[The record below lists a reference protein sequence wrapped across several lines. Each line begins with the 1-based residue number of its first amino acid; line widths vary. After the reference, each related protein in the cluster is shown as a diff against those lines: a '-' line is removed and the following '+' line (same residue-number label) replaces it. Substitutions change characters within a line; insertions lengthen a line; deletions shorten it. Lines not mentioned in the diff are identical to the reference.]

1 MKKSKLIE
9 LLGSFSGREWS
20 NFQDFVASP
29 YFNRNQ
35 AVTALCVL
43 LREQAPAFESV
54 ERSVIFVKFFPNNPI
69 RMPCSTIP
77 CRSCS
82 NWPSSLLDNNNM
94 SNMLLSLHI
103 TPSKACWSAAWINI
117 TTIYM
122 KKRPDS
128 KPIYRLEMPNTTTR
142 NII

>member
-29 YFNRNQ
+29 YFNKNQ

-54 ERSVIFVKFFPNNPI
+54 ERPVIFRQIFPEQPYQDA
-69 RMPCSTIP
+69 
-77 CRSCS
+77 
-82 NWPSSLLDNNNM
+82 LLNHTM
-94 SNMLLSLHI
+94 SFLLKLAEQFIGQTQYEQHAFAGAQY
-103 TPSKACWSAAWINI
+103 TLKGL
-117 TTIYM
+117 
-122 KKRPDS
+122 
-128 KPIYRLEMPNTTTR
+128 LERGLDKHYHYLYEKTARQQNEVPLR
-142 NII
+142 NAQYH